1 MPIFHYLSNLF
12 NPFFFLGL
20 IFFFSF
26 ISHSI
31 AADDQFSRGSQI
43 REKWKIF
50 NCLLSSQRKIAQDK
64 IAHFSIIQN
73 NVVSPSPF
81 LFFSFFFPSIYSLSQ
96 FTSQILGYSIVV
108 IQLGS
113 WGSEMYRSL
122 FAQGIIFFSKIT
134 QSNGNS
140 LFLIFNLTV

>member
-1 MPIFHYLSNLF
+1 MINFQEAL
-12 NPFFFLGL
+12 
-20 IFFFSF
+20 
-26 ISHSI
+26 
-31 AADDQFSRGSQI
+31 QI
-43 REKWKIF
+43 REKWKIV

-64 IAHFSIIQN
+64 IAHSSIIQN

-81 LFFSFFFPSIYSLSQ
+81 FFFFPAYTHFPSYSM
-96 FTSQILGYSIVV
+96 VV
-108 IQLGS
+108 IQLGP

-140 LFLIFNLTV
+140 LFLIFKFNSLIRVCMRISYVWRKHNDTHLRDCG

>member
-1 MPIFHYLSNLF
+1 MINFQEAL
-12 NPFFFLGL
+12 
-20 IFFFSF
+20 
-26 ISHSI
+26 
-31 AADDQFSRGSQI
+31 QI
-43 REKWKIF
+43 REKWKIV

-64 IAHFSIIQN
+64 IAHSSIIQN

-81 LFFSFFFPSIYSLSQ
+81 FFPLFSFPAYTHFPSYSM
-96 FTSQILGYSIVV
+96 VV
-108 IQLGS
+108 IQLGP

-140 LFLIFNLTV
+140 LFLIFKFNSLIRVCMRISYVWRKHNDTLLRDCG

>member
-12 NPFFFLGL
+12 NPFFFFQA
-20 IFFFSF
+20 FFFHLF
-26 ISHSI
+26 LIQQLQMI
-31 AADDQFSRGSQI
+31 NFQEALQI
-43 REKWKIF
+43 REKWKIV

-64 IAHFSIIQN
+64 IAHSSIIQN

-81 LFFSFFFPSIYSLSQ
+81 FFSLFSFPAYTHFPSYSM
-96 FTSQILGYSIVV
+96 VV
-108 IQLGS
+108 IQLGP